1 MPMQRSTHARP
12 RSIAGFAIAWL
23 VALVAISALAPIVA
37 ASSAGYVANCDV
49 KLRATASTSADVF
62 AVIAIGTV
70 VVADGT
76 VTGDSWAADCGSSVA
91 GNTWLAVTSVGGSSV
106 SSLYGVSHVYAASGL
121 FHVQVVNQTWLEGVD
136 ISHYQGTINY
146 AQVAAAGKTF
156 VIAKATEGI
165 GYTDPMWTKNLA
177 AATAAGLKVTGY
189 HFARPDGNPT
199 KPVQEADWF
208 VSQLALAP
216 GMIVPA
222 LDLER
227 SGGMSPTAL
236 QAWVGAWLG
245 EVYAK
250 TGVRPMIYA
259 SPSFWHTALNNTAMF
274 ANQGYTV
281 LWIAHWRVSQP
292 SVPANNWG
300 GHGWTFW
307 QYDDCGKVPG
317 ISGCVDVDRYNGIDL
332 TPVTVGAD
340 FHVGTT
346 PAQRSVEQGAATQF
360 AIPIQRQFFTLPINL
375 QVSGLPAGAQASL
388 DPATN
393 TGSTATLSI
402 NAASGAGAPA
412 AGTYPLVVTGTAD
425 GMTRTTTAT
434 LVVTDA
440 AAPTVTAPSPRLY
453 AHMTLWTTGAPVR
466 TSWSA
471 ADPSGITQDEL
482 QRSTAGGEWSAV
494 ALAPATATSVTQTL
508 AIGTRYGYQVRA
520 TDGAANTSAW
530 KVGPEVTP
538 LLTQQSSPYVTYG
551 GTWHSSSAS
560 SASGGTEK
568 YASGKG
574 AWVKMWFSGSSIAW
588 VAPTGLGRGS
598 ASVYIDGVYKGTVSL
613 YASSYH
619 ARQIVFAY
627 NWATNGVHSIKIINR
642 ATSGHPR
649 IDLDAFLRL
658 VQG

>member
-1 MPMQRSTHARP
+1 MQRSTRARR

-23 VALVAISALAPIVA
+23 VALVAISTLAPVVA

-49 KLRATASTSADVF
+49 KLRATPSTSANVF
-62 AVIAIGTV
+62 AVIATGTV

-91 GNTWLAVTSVGGSSV
+91 GSTWLAVTSVGGSSV

-121 FHVQVVNQTWLEGVD
+121 FHAQVVNQTWLEGVD

-146 AQVAAAGKTF
+146 AQVAAAGKRF

-165 GYTDPMWTKNLA
+165 GYTDPTWTKNLA

-199 KPVQEADWF
+199 KPAQEADWF

-227 SGGMSPTAL
+227 SGGLSPTAL
-236 QAWVGAWLG
+236 QAWVGAWLS

-250 TGVRPMIYA
+250 TGVRAMIYA
-259 SPSFWHTALNNTAMF
+259 SPSFWHTALNNTAVF

-307 QYDDCGKVPG
+307 QYDDCGKVAG
-317 ISGCVDVDRYNGIDL
+317 ITGCVDVDRYNGTDL

-346 PAQRSVEQGAATQF
+346 PAQRSIEQGAATQF
-360 AIPIQRQFFTLPINL
+360 TIPIQRQYFTLPINL
-375 QVSGLPAGAQASL
+375 GVSGLPAGVQGSL
-388 DPATN
+388 NPATN

-412 AGTYPLVVTGTAD
+412 AGTYPLVITGTAD
-425 GMTRTTTAT
+425 GMTRSTTAT

-440 AAPTVTAPSPRLY
+440 APPVVSAPTPRLAAHTTLGTTTAP
-453 AHMTLWTTGAPVR
+453 VQ
-466 TSWSA
+466 TSWSISDA
-471 ADPSGITQDEL
+471 SGISQVEL
-482 QRSTAGGEWSAV
+482 QRAVAGGAWAGV
-494 ALAPATATSVTQTL
+494 ALPSVGTRSITQIL
-508 AIGTRYGYQVRA
+508 SIGTKVGYQLRA
-520 TDGAANTSAW
+520 TDGVANTSAW
-530 KVGPEVTP
+530 AVGPNVTTG
-538 LLTQQSSPYVTYG
+538 LTQQSSPSVTYG
-551 GTWHSSSAS
+551 GSWHSLAGP
-560 SASGGTEK
+560 SASGGSERYT
-568 YASGKG
+568 STKG
-574 AWVKMWFSGSSIAW
+574 AWAKLSFTGSSIAW

-598 ASVYIDGVYKGTVSL
+598 AEVWLDGVFRGNVTL
-613 YASSYH
+613 YATSYH
-619 ARQIVFAY
+619 ARQLVFAY
-627 NWATNGVHSIKIINR
+627 NWPTNGAHTIKIVCR